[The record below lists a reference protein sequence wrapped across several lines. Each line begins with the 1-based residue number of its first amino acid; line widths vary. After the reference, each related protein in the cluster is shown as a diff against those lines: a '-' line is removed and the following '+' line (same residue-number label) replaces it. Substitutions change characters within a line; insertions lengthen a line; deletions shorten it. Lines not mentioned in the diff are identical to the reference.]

1 MKRKPKMLTPRQY
14 AEQQGV
20 AYTTVMNWLQQ
31 GKIPEAV
38 KHETPTGH
46 YWELPEVAPK
56 PELQPGR
63 PPKPKEEV
71 KAEKSAARKR
81 VRKKDST
88 RLLKTLS

>member
-31 GKIPEAV
+31 GKITGAV

-46 YWELPEVAPK
+46 YWELPETVAAPK
-56 PELQPGR
+56 SQPGR
-63 PPKPKEEV
+63 PPK
-71 KAEKSAARKR
+71 SS
-81 VRKKDST
+81 KKQVT
-88 RLLKTLS
+88 KKGGKK